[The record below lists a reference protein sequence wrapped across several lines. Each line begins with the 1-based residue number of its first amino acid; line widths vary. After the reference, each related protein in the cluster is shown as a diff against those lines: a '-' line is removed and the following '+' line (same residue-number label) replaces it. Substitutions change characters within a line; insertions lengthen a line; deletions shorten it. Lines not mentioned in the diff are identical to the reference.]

1 MASRTVRQAMWYSS
15 ASDFIEVTAAR
26 LSSSS
31 AEGEERTMQMNIND
45 DNYGRL
51 SVKRMIL
58 EGRGDNQILDWL
70 RGKGYRGVA
79 GFIGKM
85 RCQVQD
91 GNTRA

>member
-1 MASRTVRQAMWYSS
+1 
-15 ASDFIEVTAAR
+15 
-26 LSSSS
+26 
-31 AEGEERTMQMNIND
+31 MNIND

-51 SVKRMIL
+51 IVKRMIL